1 MMGCMIFYKKCQ
13 EVDTVTSQILISTPN
28 TIKEDIIKQ
37 TMDNKLK
44 AIEDNL
50 LLTDKNYKRQGSSP
64 RIRLGMRWLRT
75 SRRGCHGK
83 DWTKRNKNKA
93 QATRS

>member
-1 MMGCMIFYKKCQ
+1 M
-13 EVDTVTSQILISTPN
+13 D
-28 TIKEDIIKQ
+28 KE
-37 TMDNKLK
+37 LK

-50 LLTDKNYKRQGSSP
+50 LLTDKNYKLTREQSKNW
-64 RIRLGMRWLRT
+64 IRWLRT